1 MLLFESLWNENK
13 KTTRPDF
20 CKICLRMEPCIGSLN
35 CQNTENGGTD
45 EEFKHGSSQGIILLA
60 AVTTIH
66 TKKC

>member
-1 MLLFESLWNENK
+1 
-13 KTTRPDF
+13 
-20 CKICLRMEPCIGSLN
+20 MEPCIGSLN

-45 EEFKHGSSQGIILLA
+45 EELKHGSSQGIILLA